1 MIDLSS
7 YKIILASR
15 SPRRNELLKG
25 LGFDFEV
32 ITKDTPEDFEPS
44 LTGSQVASL
53 LSLRKSEAFL
63 ESELPSNFLLITA
76 DTVVW
81 LNEKILNKPENEEEA
96 FKMLQT
102 LSGNHHTVYTGVC
115 LRSKQIKLQFCESSE
130 VYFSKLSNEQLR
142 YYIQHYKPYD
152 KAGSYGIQEWIGYVG
167 ISHIEGSYTNVM
179 GLPTQRLYTQLAKF
193 A

>member
-1 MIDLSS
+1 MLDLST

-15 SPRRNELLKG
+15 SPRRHELLKG
-25 LGFDFEV
+25 LGFEFEV
-32 ITKDTPEDFEPS
+32 LTKDTPEDFEPS

-63 ESELPSNFLLITA
+63 ASELPLDFLLITA

-81 LNEKILNKPENEEEA
+81 MNERILNKPENEEEA
-96 FKMLQT
+96 FQMLQA

-115 LRSKQIKLQFCESSE
+115 IRSKHLKVQFCESSE
-130 VYFSKLSNEQLR
+130 VYFSKLSTDQLK
-142 YYIQHYKPYD
+142 YYIKHYKPFD

-167 ISHIEGSYTNVM
+167 ISHIKGSYTNVM
-179 GLPTQRLYTQLAKF
+179 GLPTQRLYAQLAKF